1 MLIIDTMIYERT
13 LYSEGQRGV
22 MQDPKGDKVRVSG
35 SNLSFENL
43 LYSLTL
49 PRTPNSPS
57 GSGSG
62 DKPTLQQQQQLP
74 SLVLPQCTLYNAGND
89 AFMCLFAL
97 QKLLEPTG
105 TSVPTIKKGTNKLLG
120 KHAQGFPPLSAVMP
134 MAIPMPMI
142 NINGASPTM
151 HYTGYAVANAMSP
164 SLSLPS
170 TGVAGRLSA
179 SYDLASEFGQMQLGA
194 RGNSGGGGAAHLTAP
209 TRLGDKNSGK
219 RFQNVSGAI

>member
-1 MLIIDTMIYERT
+1 MLVIDTMIFERA
-13 LYSEGQRGV
+13 LYSAGERGV
-22 MQDPKGDKVRVSG
+22 MQDPKSDKVRIAG

-49 PRTPNSPS
+49 PRTPNSPL
-57 GSGSG
+57 GSG
-62 DKPTLQQQQQLP
+62 DKPTLQQQQQAP
-74 SLVLPQCTLYNAGND
+74 PLVLPQCTLHNAGND
-89 AFMCLFAL
+89 ALMCLFAL

-120 KHAQGFPPLSAVMP
+120 KHAQSFPPPLAAMP
-134 MAIPMPMI
+134 MAASMPMI

-170 TGVAGRLSA
+170 TGVAGRVSA

-194 RGNSGGGGAAHLTAP
+194 RGNSGGAAHLTAP
-209 TRLGDKNSGK
+209 TRPWEKNNAK
-219 RFQNVSGAI
+219 KFQNVSGAS